1 MIKFTNVEKTY
12 SDGNKSLDNINL
24 GIPQGEFIFLVG
36 HSGAGKST
44 LLKLLTREEKIT
56 SGRLSV
62 NGEEITKIKTKK
74 VHNYRR
80 SLGTAQRK
88 PERTWF

>member
-56 SGRLSV
+56 LRGMP
-62 NGEEITKIKTKK
+62 
-74 VHNYRR
+74 
-80 SLGTAQRK
+80 GTS
-88 PERTWF
+88 